1 MFASSLKYML
11 DLLAES
17 ALVSSSVCV
26 VKGEEALSP
35 SKALSEAKA
44 RNVENQTIEEDAK
57 TVNSIAS
64 SGVVYQTANE
74 EQDCRS
80 SRSAQSELMDSR
92 TPTSPCEPMQPKSTV
107 AGPHHAYSN
116 KDAHA
121 QASKRRSSRDP
132 VKIMPE
138 IITECNDQRSLR
150 DVVSSFADPNSSED
164 QRALDLSVINKA
176 IGNNTGFL
184 SRICMRNDL
193 MSLGVL
199 KGVAL
204 VSGTKHPALSR
215 ELRRLV
221 ESETKDLV
229 IQEPPK
235 ETLDR
240 RSAIDLLFDWFANS
254 DDVNE
259 QFRKYQFLHMLA
271 ESPNMTAAKWDRL
284 MDTISRILDVEAVV
298 MRRGR
303 SDAKKVSETPA
314 GRRPYSDI
322 LNICAEDGSSPR
334 ICGNQTTSASTSPAP
349 SDPDQEEKN
358 NSNVSRKNSLESD
371 NLVLKTN
378 APMPKI
384 KTRPRSVSRNR
395 ATRLALIPPNERTPQ
410 HQNDF
415 GNIESV
421 SSPNAVHGDGVISSQ
436 DSPSSPIP
444 PAPTPPVQTKKS
456 QSFSVSFI
464 AAISPARSRQSA
476 VTDAPPPPAPPPP
489 PADLLPKS
497 ASVSASQ
504 LSVETLPVVSAPAA
518 PPPPPAGL
526 LGNSSNFVYSDGESH
541 QASAPPCEPAPCSSS
556 TDPTS
561 EQCPSSTP
569 APPPPAPPPPPPP
582 PPPPGLLKLQTG
594 GGPPPPPPPP
604 PPPGIFRS
612 NSSGPAISPSCTAR
626 SDEVYPK
633 KKKTYTLLWQAVS
646 QHAITN
652 VHTVWN
658 EYSRPEFR
666 VEERDQVQMLF
677 ERAEPTTLSRF
688 SSERRSLRERSKSEQ
703 TFELP
708 QQKALN
714 LEIVLAKLRPLT
726 VMDLITRLESINMDG
741 ISIDLLGSLV
751 KYFPTDEEMLMYKN
765 APREDVKRSCDILCW
780 EAARRPTLKIRAELA
795 IAREQILSDFGRHA
809 ESTKRIRTACDSLRS
824 PILVHLL
831 HKCLQYGNYINQGT
845 ALSKAVGFKLSSL
858 PAILAAKGKQKNV
871 SKLRLVDLLAQ
882 FVEFDTIALENVISS
897 LQSARSITLND
908 VEAASKELNTSVTR
922 LKQQLNIGGAGD
934 VSLLEAYQPFLESA
948 MSSGA
953 SLVSDLQD
961 LRATEKS
968 LQLFLCADTMKLEE
982 IITVITDALTMLSTS
997 IKERAAVKLRSSSVC
1012 MSAPRQTAGRER
1024 FTMHRRS
1031 LQPSR
1036 PSVETMRQMFLQAA
1050 NQ

>member
-1 MFASSLKYML
+1 MRQKSKKKRTKKENSPTPVAISPTCSTILEESFSVIDKENFANSIYFSNGSNYNVVGVSEEYTGLAGYNYGDSKKCSDMHYRY
-11 DLLAES
+11 DLIWSHKS

-164 QRALDLSVINKA
+164 QRALDLSREV
-176 IGNNTGFL
+176 NNQCYY
-184 SRICMRNDL
+184 SIA
-193 MSLGVL
+193 LGVL

-518 PPPPPAGL
+518 PPPPPA
-526 LGNSSNFVYSDGESH
+526 VYSDGESH

-556 TDPTS
+556 T
-561 EQCPSSTP
+561 E
-569 APPPPAPPPPPPP
+569 
-582 PPPPGLLKLQTG
+582 LQTG

-795 IAREQILSDFGRHA
+795 IAREQILSD
-809 ESTKRIRTACDSLRS
+809 
-824 PILVHLL
+824 
-831 HKCLQYGNYINQGT
+831 GT

-982 IITVITDALTMLSTS
+982 IIT
-997 IKERAAVKLRSSSVC
+997 ERAAVKLRSSSVC